1 MGRNHLIW
9 APDPVYSKLVKLRGE
24 LGYPTFGA
32 LINALALEHDGGAV
46 EKATLLLV
54 MADSRPFVVTGPS
67 GCGKTT
73 FAQQVL
79 TAWGG
84 PALVLDASNEYPE
97 LPSIKDSR
105 DLDLNASGKFRIVGS
120 PNVDYAQ
127 LEASYLF
134 RDLQA
139 RRSDAA
145 LSRWLIIIEEAH
157 RFAND
162 AGLKA
167 LLLEGR
173 KSIGKLLVLSADS
186 TPWAQVAPVVRP

>member
-32 LINALALEHDGGAV
+32 LINALALEHDGGGV
-46 EKATLLLV
+46 EKAALPLV

-79 TAWGG
+79 TAWSG

-105 DLDLNASGKFRIVGS
+105 DLDLNTAGKFRIVGS

-134 RDLQA
+134 RDLQV
-139 RRSDAA
+139 RRSDSA
-145 LSRWLIIIEEAH
+145 LSRWLIIVEEAH

-173 KSIGKLLVLSADS
+173 KSIGKLLVLSADPM
-186 TPWAQVAPVVRP
+186 PWAQVAPVVRP

>member
-32 LINALALEHDGGAV
+32 LINALALEHDGGGV
-46 EKATLLLV
+46 EKAALPLV

-79 TAWGG
+79 TAWSG

-105 DLDLNASGKFRIVGS
+105 DLDLNTAGKFRIVGS

-134 RDLQA
+134 RDLQV
-139 RRSDAA
+139 RRSDSA
-145 LSRWLIIIEEAH
+145 LSRWLIIVEEAH

-186 TPWAQVAPVVRP
+186 MPWAQVAPVVRP

>member
-9 APDPVYSKLVKLRGE
+9 APDPVYSKLRKLRGE

-32 LINALALEHDGGAV
+32 LINALALEHDGGPV
-46 EKATLLLV
+46 VKATLPLV
-54 MADSRPFVVTGPS
+54 MVDSRPFVVTGPS

-79 TAWGG
+79 TAWNG

-105 DLDLNASGKFRIVGS
+105 DLDLSASGKFRIVGS

-127 LEASYLF
+127 LEAAYLF

-139 RRSDAA
+139 RRSDSA
-145 LSRWLIIIEEAH
+145 LSRWLIIVEEAH
-157 RFAND
+157 RFTND

-186 TPWAQVAPVVRP
+186 MPWAQVAPVVRP

>member
-32 LINALALEHDGGAV
+32 LINALALEHDGGGV
-46 EKATLLLV
+46 EKAALPLV

-79 TAWGG
+79 TAWSG

-105 DLDLNASGKFRIVGS
+105 DLDLNTAGKFRIVGS

-134 RDLQA
+134 RDLQV
-139 RRSDAA
+139 RRSDSA
-145 LSRWLIIIEEAH
+145 LSRWLIIVEEAH

-173 KSIGKLLVLSADS
+173 KSIGKLLVLSADP
-186 TPWAQVAPVVRP
+186 TPWAQVAPIVRP

>member
-9 APDPVYSKLVKLRGE
+9 APDPVYSKLLKLRGE

-32 LINALALEHDGGAV
+32 LINALALEHDGGGAA
-46 EKATLLLV
+46 KATLPLV
-54 MADSRPFVVTGPS
+54 MADSRPFILTGPS

-73 FAQQVL
+73 FAKQVL
-79 TAWGG
+79 GVWKG
-84 PALVLDASNEYPE
+84 PALVLDASNEYAE

-105 DLDLNASGKFRIVGS
+105 DLDLNTSDKFRIVGS
-120 PNVDYAQ
+120 SNVDYAQ

-139 RRSDAA
+139 RRADSA
-145 LSRWLIIIEEAH
+145 LSRWLVIIEEAH
-157 RFAND
+157 RFAQD

>member
-1 MGRNHLIW
+1 M
-9 APDPVYSKLVKLRGE
+9 
-24 LGYPTFGA
+24 
-32 LINALALEHDGGAV
+32 
-46 EKATLLLV
+46 
-54 MADSRPFVVTGPS
+54 TGPS

-79 TAWGG
+79 TAWNG
-84 PALVLDASNEYPE
+84 PALVLDASNEYAE
-97 LPSIKDSR
+97 LLQIKDSR
-105 DLDLNASGKFRIVGS
+105 DLDLSASGKFRIVGS

-127 LEASYLF
+127 LEAAYLF
-134 RDLQA
+134 RDLQV
-139 RRSDAA
+139 RRSDSA

-157 RFAND
+157 RFTND